1 MRHRHHR
8 HRRYR
13 SPEEGN
19 GRPGRHEAGTE
30 EAAPAAGYP
39 DRSRLYRDR
48 ERGMLAGVCAGIA
61 DYFGFSLCGTRI
73 ATVMLSLV
81 LLPWVFIGYIA
92 LAMMLPV
99 KTRPLYRDEGEEQF
113 WRSVRRSPIS
123 TLSQVRHQFREME
136 VRMQRM
142 ERYVTSSRF
151 KLDRDFQELERNP
164 R

>member
-13 SPEEGN
+13 SPEEGSGRN
-19 GRPGRHEAGTE
+19 GAHDARPREWASAQGNA
-30 EAAPAAGYP
+30 
-39 DRSRLYRDR
+39 DRNRLYRDR

-61 DYFGFSLCGTRI
+61 DYFGFSLAGTRI
-73 ATVMLSLV
+73 ATVMLALV

-99 KTRPLYRDEGEEQF
+99 KTRPLYRDEEEEQF

-151 KLDRDFQELERNP
+151 KLDRDFRELER
-164 R
+164 